1 MNATQSPPTGTGD
14 RRSTKLRDSPMMA
27 HLMDALERGEDI
39 SHYGRLTFAIVARHF
54 LPEPE
59 LLRLLGNCPAHGAAE
74 AQELLADV
82 TEHDY
87 VPPTP
92 ETIRAW
98 QAHQSFPICPN
109 PDYLDACNVYH
120 DLLFPERVYG
130 HLEEYHVIA
139 EKERNT
145 MSKTDENLQAA
156 ITGEARA
163 RLKYTAF
170 AMQAMREGHP
180 EIAQLFLEA
189 AGAETIHGISH
200 LRVAGGIGTTE
211 QNLDEAAKGEDDE
224 IEKLYPRMICEAEAE
239 RRQDAAA
246 SFRLAA
252 EREKH
257 HRAMFQEAFRI
268 FRT

>member
-1 MNATQSPPTGTGD
+1 MNATQSPPKGTGD
-14 RRSTKLRDSPMMA
+14 RRSTDLRHSLMMA
-27 HLMDALERGEDI
+27 HLMDALARGEDI
-39 SHYGRLTFAIVARHF
+39 GYYGRLTFAIVARHF

-74 AQELLADV
+74 AKELLADV
-82 TEHDY
+82 TRLDY

-92 ETIRAW
+92 QTIREW
-98 QAHQSFPICPN
+98 QAHQTFPICPDSDN
-109 PDYLDACNVYH
+109 PDACNVYH

-139 EKERNT
+139 EKEQAV
-145 MSKTDENLQAA
+145 SKTNANLQTA

-170 AMQAMREGHP
+170 ALQAMQEGHP

-200 LRVAGGIGTTE
+200 LRVAGGIGTTQ
-211 QNLDEAAKGEDDE
+211 QNLDESANGEDYE
-224 IEKLYPRMICEAEAE
+224 IEELYPRMIREAEAE
-239 RRQDAAA
+239 GRQDAAA
-246 SFRLAA
+246 SFRLAV
-252 EREKH
+252 EREWH

-268 FRT
+268 FHA